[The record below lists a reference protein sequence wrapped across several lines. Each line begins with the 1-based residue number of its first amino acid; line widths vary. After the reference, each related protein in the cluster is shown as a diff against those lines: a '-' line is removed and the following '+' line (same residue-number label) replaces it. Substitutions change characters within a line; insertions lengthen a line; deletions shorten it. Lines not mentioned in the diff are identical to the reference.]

1 MKVLVTGAAGRMGA
15 HLTRRLVAEGHVV
28 RAFVLPDDPNNQ
40 AIDGPGVEVVPG
52 RLEDVAT
59 VEQAVEGVDAIV
71 ALAGA
76 LTSRLASDRQFYEVN
91 VGGTFNLLMAARR
104 QMPRI
109 QRFIY
114 ASSDAVYWSGVATP
128 PLFLP
133 VDETHP
139 RVPGSIYGATKVAA
153 EELALQFRRAY
164 GIPSVVIRPTA
175 TADAWELIEPDSVF
189 GRRIFVRGC
198 IRFLSA
204 LETRTPEDE
213 DLLETL
219 QAHDD
224 GTEQLFVIVDEAG
237 HAPATNLADARD
249 LAQGIHLA
257 LVRPEAVG
265 ESFNIGPAAP
275 HGEDE
280 LVRHIADRLDLR
292 VVVIPRPHVRPSWY
306 VSSAKARGILG
317 YRPHHS
323 VFSMVDEAV
332 ATRRVSE
339 SVAHVPVADGAAAG

>member
-15 HLTRRLVAEGHVV
+15 HLTRRLVDQGHEV
-28 RAFVLPDDPNNQ
+28 RAFVLADDPNNQ
-40 AIDGPGVEVVPG
+40 AIDGPGVEIVPG
-52 RLEDVAT
+52 RLEDVAS
-59 VEQAVEGVDAIV
+59 VEAAADGVDAIV

-76 LTSRLASDRQFYEVN
+76 LTSRLASDRQFFDVN
-91 VGGTFNLLMAARR
+91 LGGTFNLLMAAR
-104 QMPRI
+104 QQGSRI
-109 QRFIY
+109 QRFVY
-114 ASSDAVYWSGVATP
+114 ASSDAVYWSGWSTP

-139 RVPGSIYGATKVAA
+139 RVPGSIYGATKVGA

-189 GRRIFVRGC
+189 GRRIFLQGC
-198 IRFLSA
+198 IRFLARLDHRSA
-204 LETRTPEDE
+204 DDD

-219 QAHDD
+219 RAHDD
-224 GTEQLFVIVDEAG
+224 GTEQLFVLTDDQG
-237 HAPATNLADARD
+237 QYPATNLADARD

-257 LVRPEAVG
+257 LTRREAAG
-265 ESFNIGPAAP
+265 ESFNIGPPAP

-280 LVRHIADRLDLR
+280 LVRHIAMSLGMR
-292 VVVIPRPHVRPSWY
+292 VVVIQRPHVRPSWY

-317 YRPHHS
+317 YRPQHT
-323 VFSMVDEAV
+323 VFSMVEEAV
-332 ATRRVSE
+332 AARRASHA
-339 SVAHVPVADGAAAG
+339 VAELPAG